1 MPDFPCTNAP
11 PATQM
16 HMSHIHLMYK
26 YTYTHVCVPHT
37 HIHAHTLNRK
47 HLISDSETFQI
58 GNKNF
63 GALSFLILFV
73 LLSCLCKILLGWPL
87 LTHNPECQDCV
98 HVLQYLGLANSI
110 RCAMDQH
117 LHFSSE
123 PSWNLLLLC
132 ICIPLCPCVTLSTG
146 CSFWLLSLWCDSGLY
161 PFLHTFCCS
170 ISPPL
175 PFPGFCAANAPS
187 CLTPVR
193 TL

>member
-47 HLISDSETFQI
+47 HLISASETFQI

-73 LLSCLCKILLGWPL
+73 LLSCLCKVLLGWPL
-87 LTHNPECQDCV
+87 LTQSWVPRLCACVAVLGACQLYSLC
-98 HVLQYLGLANSI
+98 HGSAPLFLQWAKLKSAPAL
-110 RCAMDQH
+110 H
-117 LHFSSE
+117 LH
-123 PSWNLLLLC
+123 PLVPLCHLVHRMLLLAPKPVMWLR
-132 ICIPLCPCVTLSTG
+132 PL
-146 CSFWLLSLWCDSGLY
+146 SFPSHFLL
-161 PFLHTFCCS
+161 LH
-170 ISPPL
+170 
-175 PFPGFCAANAPS
+175 
-187 CLTPVR
+187 
-193 TL
+193 